1 MLKYNKYYKL
11 RIRNITFQIY
21 QQLIPAMWSAE
32 LESIAR
38 NIRNQANG
46 YSWIYE
52 RIVSKAQRCENVLSI
67 LTGVFSAILG
77 TGGLIATFEYEYGWI
92 GITTAVIGFINSIL
106 SVLNATWNFGVIK
119 TEGIISQTDFS
130 NLSHDI
136 TLQLAL
142 DPIDRIDGKE
152 FITKIMKDIDDIILN
167 APTIDNDVKNQYIQ
181 QFKNNP
187 IYNPEGQNR
196 PHLNVPRRSMENQTP
211 NNQELKNIREA
222 KIYRR
227 QQREQREQNN
237 KVAHL
242 DDSSSDDEHKTASPW
257 RVDTLHSD
265 SSSRIT
271 SENIQR
277 RKNIQDDKIS
287 DDTMVSN
294 WESSQ

>member
-1 MLKYNKYYKL
+1 
-11 RIRNITFQIY
+11 
-21 QQLIPAMWSAE
+21 MWSAE

-52 RIVSKAQRCENVLSI
+52 KIVSKAQRCENVLSI

-152 FITKIMKDIDDIILN
+152 FITKIISMFLDEVWKTKPLIIRN
-167 APTIDNDVKNQYIQ
+167 
-181 QFKNNP
+181 
-187 IYNPEGQNR
+187 
-196 PHLNVPRRSMENQTP
+196 
-211 NNQELKNIREA
+211 
-222 KIYRR
+222 
-227 QQREQREQNN
+227 
-237 KVAHL
+237 
-242 DDSSSDDEHKTASPW
+242 
-257 RVDTLHSD
+257 
-265 SSSRIT
+265 
-271 SENIQR
+271 
-277 RKNIQDDKIS
+277 
-287 DDTMVSN
+287 
-294 WESSQ
+294 